1 MITARA
7 GCDATVV
14 AVGTMVSRALT
25 AATELAA
32 EGIDVRVLDA
42 AWIAPFDRDA
52 VIAAA
57 TETAGIVTAEE
68 AVVSGGL
75 GAAVTGIVS
84 GLGADVAAADRQP
97 RDRRRVRS
105 NRRHGVPA
113 RAFRS
118 DGQRDRR
125 RRPAGPRPWLI
136 VPRGL
141 VVGVDQG
148 TSSTKAVLVDAA
160 GTVLRR
166 ASVPVDVSYPQPG
179 WVEQDAEQL
188 EASVFTAIAEIVDG
202 LDDARDGA
210 VVALGVS
217 AQRESAIVWER
228 ASGKALGPVLGWQ
241 DRRTQDVAA
250 RLTAEGVAGEVRSI
264 TGLPLDPMFSALKF
278 GWLLDAIDP
287 DRRRSRNGEIAV
299 GTVDAWILAALTGH
313 HRVEAGNASRTQLLD
328 LASVRWSERLCELFG
343 VPTAALPEVV
353 ASDAPVHD
361 RCGAARRR
369 AGGRRAGRLARRH
382 LRPRHPHAWSHQG
395 HVRNGQLDH
404 GAVRRRQWLD
414 ATRASSRRSLG
425 GSARRRTH
433 SRATSSPPEQPSGG
447 WPSCSA
453 ALRANS
459 TSSRRP
465 SPHRPT

>member
-1 MITARA
+1 M
-7 GCDATVV
+7 
-14 AVGTMVSRALT
+14 
-25 AATELAA
+25 
-32 EGIDVRVLDA
+32 
-42 AWIAPFDRDA
+42 
-52 VIAAA
+52 
-57 TETAGIVTAEE
+57 
-68 AVVSGGL
+68 
-75 GAAVTGIVS
+75 
-84 GLGADVAAADRQP
+84 
-97 RDRRRVRS
+97 
-105 NRRHGVPA
+105 
-113 RAFRS
+113 
-118 DGQRDRR
+118 
-125 RRPAGPRPWLI
+125 
-136 VPRGL
+136 
-141 VVGVDQG
+141 
-148 TSSTKAVLVDAA
+148 
-160 GTVLRR
+160 
-166 ASVPVDVSYPQPG
+166 
-179 WVEQDAEQL
+179 
-188 EASVFTAIAEIVDG
+188 FTAIAEIVDG

-343 VPTAALPEVV
+343 VP
-353 ASDAPVHD
+353 D
-361 RCGAARRR
+361 RHPAR
-369 AGGRRAGRLARRH
+369 GRR
-382 LRPRHPHAWSHQG
+382 
-395 HVRNGQLDH
+395 
-404 GAVRRRQWLD
+404 VRRRRSRSPPGRSPACRWPPCWPTRTPPPTPT
-414 ATRASSRRSLG
+414 ASARRVASRPRTERAARSWRCPTASVAPPTRASSRRSPG
-425 GSARRRTH
+425 RSARRRTH

-459 TSSRRP
+459 TSSRRL